1 MPGFFNRARGFFKF
15 GKKARNSRH
24 TQRNNNTIRA
34 AKNNPSG
41 FMKLF
46 AKLAM
51 GRKAAS
57 RRLATHM
64 SATGRS
70 ATGRSATGRSATGR
84 SATRRSERSRR
95 PASLGEGMLTL
106 KEFAAETKRIKAEIE
121 EAEIKHRKAL
131 AAQQRATEMENGNAK
146 KAANKAV
153 DKAKTEVDL
162 LMEQMSKLMNP

>member
-24 TQRNNNTIRA
+24 TRRNNNTIRA

-57 RRLATHM
+57 SRLATHI
-64 SATGRS
+64 SATR
-70 ATGRSATGRSATGR
+70 RSATGR
-84 SATRRSERSRR
+84 SATRRSGRSRR
-95 PASLGEGMLTL
+95 PVSLGEGMLTP

-121 EAEIKHRKAL
+121 DAETKHRKAL
-131 AAQQRATEMENGNAK
+131 AAQQLANKMENGEVKVAAK
-146 KAANKAV
+146 EAV
-153 DKAKTEVDL
+153 DKAQTEIDL

>member
-1 MPGFFNRARGFFKF
+1 MLGFFKF
-15 GKKARNSRH
+15 GKKAQTSRH
-24 TQRNNNTIRA
+24 TRRNNNTIRA

-41 FMKLF
+41 FMKIL
-46 AKLAM
+46 ARLAM

-64 SATGRS
+64 SATRG
-70 ATGRSATGRSATGR
+70 
-84 SATRRSERSRR
+84 SATRRSGRSRR

-121 EAEIKHRKAL
+121 EAETKHRKAL

>member
-1 MPGFFNRARGFFKF
+1 MDGFFKF
-15 GKKARNSRH
+15 GKKARNSRL
-24 TQRNNNTIRA
+24 TRRNNNTISA
-34 AKNNPSG
+34 AKKNPSG

-64 SATGRS
+64 SATR
-70 ATGRSATGRSATGR
+70 R
-84 SATRRSERSRR
+84 SATRGLATRRSGRSRK
-95 PASLGEGMLTL
+95 PASLGEGMLTP
-106 KEFAAETKRIKAEIE
+106 KEFAAETRRIKAEIE
-121 EAEIKHRKAL
+121 EAEMKHRKAL

-162 LMEQMSKLMNP
+162 LMEQMSKLMSS